1 MAKNSLINGS
11 IWEQY
16 SQKVQDR
23 MNNPRYM
30 GEITEEEA
38 KARGG
43 KLVVADFGAESCGDA
58 VRLYWLIDPKTDR
71 ILDAKFKSFGWDVQ
85 LIDGH
90 DFDSIAEAVAEAK
103 SVSGRPHV
111 IIAKTVKGKGVSFM
125 EDNAGWHGKAPGD
138 EELATAIEEL
148 GGDN

>member
-71 ILDAKFKSFGWDVQ
+71 ILDAKFK
-85 LIDGH
+85 
-90 DFDSIAEAVAEAK
+90 
-103 SVSGRPHV
+103 R
-111 IIAKTVKGKGVSFM
+111 
-125 EDNAGWHGKAPGD
+125 
-138 EELATAIEEL
+138 
-148 GGDN
+148 GGERQSA

>member
-38 KARGG
+38 SSWSRTSAPR
-43 KLVVADFGAESCGDA
+43 VAAMRCGC
-58 VRLYWLIDPKTDR
+58 I
-71 ILDAKFKSFGWDVQ
+71 G
-85 LIDGH
+85 
-90 DFDSIAEAVAEAK
+90 
-103 SVSGRPHV
+103 
-111 IIAKTVKGKGVSFM
+111 
-125 EDNAGWHGKAPGD
+125 
-138 EELATAIEEL
+138 
-148 GGDN
+148 